1 MAYDLVVANGTV
13 IDGSGAPRY
22 VADVAVKDD
31 RIAAIGRIPDRA
43 RRTVDAE
50 GHVAS
55 PGFVDGHT
63 HMDAQMFWDRLGSC
77 SC

>member
-22 VADVAVKDD
+22 VADVGVKDG
-31 RIAAIGRIPDRA
+31 RIAAIGRIRERA

-50 GHVAS
+50 GHVVS
-55 PGFVDGHT
+55 PGFVDGL
-63 HMDAQMFWDRLGSC
+63 LG
-77 SC
+77 